1 MFFRELLRELPTR
14 AKPRVHL
21 HLRTAQPK
29 KHLDKI
35 ICRRNN
41 REMNKSPSCGASSG
55 ITARTKQNGRYLRHR
70 PRPQQGPRGLHR
82 QGRQHQLHD
91 GVAAPRQQVST
102 DRSRDHRHSSFPVVA
117 RTPPETARFDDENGA
132 GLSDRRGLTSS
143 PSPPMFSARRPCP
156 SRPGVSAA
164 VAHVDPSRSLCLS
177 TTGMAAGDP
186 GRLPRIVSVVLR
198 PAMLDSVVD
207 DSLARVCRRAM
218 RQSTSSEAYRAG
230 SGPRR
235 RAFLAEPPIR
245 GVWAPIKSIALYF
258 FQFAFR
264 R

>member
-1 MFFRELLRELPTR
+1 M
-14 AKPRVHL
+14 
-21 HLRTAQPK
+21 
-29 KHLDKI
+29 
-35 ICRRNN
+35 
-41 REMNKSPSCGASSG
+41 
-55 ITARTKQNGRYLRHR
+55 
-70 PRPQQGPRGLHR
+70 
-82 QGRQHQLHD
+82 
-91 GVAAPRQQVST
+91 
-102 DRSRDHRHSSFPVVA
+102 A
-117 RTPPETARFDDENGA
+117 RTPPETARFDDEKGA

-143 PSPPMFSARRPCP
+143 PSPRMFSARRPCP

-164 VAHVDPSRSLCLS
+164 VAHVDPARSLCLS
-177 TTGMAAGDP
+177 TTGTTAGDP

-264 R
+264 AHVADHRTPSFSPGSSRLSPSSPPSPTRRSPARSSTSSTTAGPPALSSSPPPRPTPTPTAGAVWTCPSPRATTTTATG

>member
-102 DRSRDHRHSSFPVVA
+102 D
-117 RTPPETARFDDENGA
+117 
-132 GLSDRRGLTSS
+132 
-143 PSPPMFSARRPCP
+143 
-156 SRPGVSAA
+156 
-164 VAHVDPSRSLCLS
+164 
-177 TTGMAAGDP
+177 
-186 GRLPRIVSVVLR
+186 
-198 PAMLDSVVD
+198 
-207 DSLARVCRRAM
+207 
-218 RQSTSSEAYRAG
+218 
-230 SGPRR
+230 
-235 RAFLAEPPIR
+235 
-245 GVWAPIKSIALYF
+245 
-258 FQFAFR
+258 
-264 R
+264 